1 MKVARKKVVDDI
13 SVLAVEEC
21 LIQQL
26 PTLFMPE
33 TVFNMDDDIIRTI
46 AAESEES
53 VAERERCNVRL
64 RVLETGLRDLSRLNN
79 HTMKPCERCINRES
93 FGKADLL

>member
-1 MKVARKKVVDDI
+1 MKVALKKVVDDI

-33 TVFNMDDDIIRTI
+33 AVFNMDDDIIRGI

-53 VAERERCNVRL
+53 AAERERSTVRL
-64 RVLETGLRDLSRLNN
+64 RVLEMGLRDLSRLNN
-79 HTMKPCERCINRES
+79 HPRKPGECYIN
-93 FGKADLL
+93 